1 MQEFKYGI
9 QWYIYVEQSKMIYCG
24 CRPVYCHDKMN
35 KLSCRHI
42 SVFPTTCIMI
52 FFTLNRSTCSAPP
65 ADITKESQ
73 SQLSVQ
79 IGSMRLAAVLQAE
92 PRHYTRW
99 PKSQHIEHGVKPH
112 ETVSSFRFGLPAY
125 ISQKKVYLV
134 AGKGAHS
141 ESSFLFATSGC
152 KVWGMHWVSTHGEQ
166 TNCCRGDVA
175 TSNV

>member
-1 MQEFKYGI
+1 
-9 QWYIYVEQSKMIYCG
+9 MIYCG

-152 KVWGMHWVSTHGEQ
+152 KV
-166 TNCCRGDVA
+166 
-175 TSNV
+175 